1 MTSALIKFC
10 LHNDIPIY
18 ATLNFCLNNNI
29 PFLFLRFHRPAFYR
43 EQHSEMYSVILY
55 SFVYFLVEVSSERLM
70 ARFRRFMYCFRIFR
84 TVLTEFLVTCFTI
97 KSYILM
103 FFVCTISIR
112 NLSPPLQC
120 TIQAQPDS
128 LPPPPYYMI
137 FCRCPILYWPP
148 SPSLFPSSI

>member
-1 MTSALIKFC
+1 MTLSCIFCHRNFSFQYNLIFFYCILVEDDNAKISYLTILCMTSALIKFC

-84 TVLTEFLVTCFTI
+84 TVLTECF
-97 KSYILM
+97 SNM
-103 FFVCTISIR
+103 FYDKIVHSDVFCMY
-112 NLSPPLQC
+112 NLHS
-120 TIQAQPDS
+120 
-128 LPPPPYYMI
+128 
-137 FCRCPILYWPP
+137 
-148 SPSLFPSSI
+148 